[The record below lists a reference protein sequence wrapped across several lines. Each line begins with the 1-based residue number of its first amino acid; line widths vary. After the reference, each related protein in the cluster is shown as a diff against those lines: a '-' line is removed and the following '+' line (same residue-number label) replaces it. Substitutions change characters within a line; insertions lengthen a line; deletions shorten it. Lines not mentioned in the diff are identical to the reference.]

1 MASSDHRQPRD
12 VEPGE
17 VDAAALFEQVDL
29 TATPSAQTMES
40 MFGGRK
46 KRVEKL
52 SAGAR
57 ANLEDG
63 ETIRELVQVQTG
75 QSAAANASA
84 VASSAFVSSELG
96 IFHRS
101 KVNAGPHVLVATDH
115 NLYAMGL
122 SGGRLLDVGEVVMKA
137 PLDQAEL
144 YRGKKALTFG
154 GVKFH
159 VMAGFGEHADRLYDY
174 VEQSGGTTE
183 TNPALDDPDMS
194 PRERRIREALDD

>member
-1 MASSDHRQPRD
+1 
-12 VEPGE
+12 
-17 VDAAALFEQVDL
+17 
-29 TATPSAQTMES
+29 MES

-101 KVNAGPHVLVATDH
+101 KVNAGPHVLVATDR

-137 PLDQAEL
+137 PISQARL

-154 GVKFH
+154 GVEFH
-159 VMAGFGEHADRLYDY
+159 VMALFGDHADRLYDY
-174 VEQSGGTTE
+174 VAQAGGTTE
-183 TNPALDDPDMS
+183 TNPALDDPELS

>member
-1 MASSDHRQPRD
+1 
-12 VEPGE
+12 
-17 VDAAALFEQVDL
+17 
-29 TATPSAQTMES
+29 MEA

-52 SAGAR
+52 SDGAR

-63 ETIRELVQVQTG
+63 ESIRELVQVQTG

-84 VASSAFVSSELG
+84 VATSAFVSSELG
-96 IFHRS
+96 FFHRS
-101 KVNAGPHVLVATDH
+101 KVNAGPHVLVATER
-115 NLYAMGL
+115 NLYAMAL

-137 PLDQAEL
+137 PLGQAEL
-144 YRGKKALTFG
+144 YRGKKALSFG

-159 VMAGFGEHADRLYDY
+159 VMALFGDHADRLYEY

-183 TNPALDDPDMS
+183 TNPALADPDMS
-194 PRERRIREALDD
+194 ERERRIREALDD